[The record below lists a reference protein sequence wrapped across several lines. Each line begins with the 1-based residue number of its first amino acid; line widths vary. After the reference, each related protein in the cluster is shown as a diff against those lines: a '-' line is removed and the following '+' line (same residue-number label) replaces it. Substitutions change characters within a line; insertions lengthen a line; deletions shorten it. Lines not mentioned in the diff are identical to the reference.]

1 MGAPRFED
9 VPGIGVSSGV
19 IAVLLCACMFLFV
32 ILVTIQRKQGNA
44 GTGILQA
51 LSELERLQGDVDG
64 LEYPHTGRATDD
76 IMGLEGEMWASGGQG
91 FRNLDD

>member
-1 MGAPRFED
+1 M
-9 VPGIGVSSGV
+9 SGTD
-19 IAVLLCACMFLFV
+19 ICLAMNAHLAAISANRAYALFSR
-32 ILVTIQRKQGNA
+32 TGNA